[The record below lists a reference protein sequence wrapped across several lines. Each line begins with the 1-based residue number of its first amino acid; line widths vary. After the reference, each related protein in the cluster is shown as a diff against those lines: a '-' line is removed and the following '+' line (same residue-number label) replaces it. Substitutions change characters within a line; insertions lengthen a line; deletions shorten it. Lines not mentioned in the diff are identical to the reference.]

1 MEEVYLILY
10 IILVYIFQ
18 TIKMSDNKALLFT
31 QDEIRALQES
41 WHVLWAD
48 KTNNGI
54 KILIK

>member
-1 MEEVYLILY
+1 MYLYMCIL
-10 IILVYIFQ
+10 Q
-18 TIKMSDNKALLFT
+18 TKMSDNKALLFT

-41 WHVLWAD
+41 WYILWAD